1 MDEGISLSELAA
13 QITEG
18 LERTL
23 EPTYWV
29 VAEISEIQVN
39 RTGHCFLE
47 LIEKPEREQNPT
59 AKMRAVVWANTY
71 RMLGPYF
78 ESETGSELTV
88 GMKILVQVS
97 VSFHAMYGFS
107 LVITD
112 INPTYTVGEDEQRRI
127 KIIRQ
132 LEEDGVMDLNKE
144 IPMALVPQ
152 RVAIISSSTAAGYQD
167 FMQQLQ
173 QNKYGIVF
181 QTQLFPAAMQGA
193 DVEATIVAQ
202 LDEIYKRET
211 DFDVVV
217 IIRGGGARTD
227 LRWFDSYAIAANV
240 AQFPLPVITGI
251 GHDKDQSITDM
262 VANTSLKTPTA
273 VAEFLIDECS
283 AFVEQLAEVTYR
295 IETAIADE
303 LQQQTA
309 MISDFQARISQSLK
323 FAIVKTNNTLS
334 SFGQKITHVAQLRLS
349 EQQSGLLAIARKVQ
363 ELTEKR
369 LLQARTRL
377 QVIET
382 SIVARNPENILKQ
395 GYTFTANA
403 KGEMIRSR
411 SQVQAGDVIITH
423 FSDGQITSEV
433 Q

>member
-1 MDEGISLSELAA
+1 
-13 QITEG
+13 
-18 LERTL
+18 
-23 EPTYWV
+23 
-29 VAEISEIQVN
+29 
-39 RTGHCFLE
+39 
-47 LIEKPEREQNPT
+47 
-59 AKMRAVVWANTY
+59 
-71 RMLGPYF
+71 
-78 ESETGSELTV
+78 
-88 GMKILVQVS
+88 MKILVQVS

-144 IPMALVPQ
+144 IPLVLIPQ

-193 DVEATIVAQ
+193 DVEATVVAQ

-240 AQFPLPVITGI
+240 AQIPLPVITGI

-411 SQVQAGDVIITH
+411 SQVQA
-423 FSDGQITSEV
+423 
-433 Q
+433 

>member
-1 MDEGISLSELAA
+1 
-13 QITEG
+13 
-18 LERTL
+18 
-23 EPTYWV
+23 
-29 VAEISEIQVN
+29 
-39 RTGHCFLE
+39 
-47 LIEKPEREQNPT
+47 
-59 AKMRAVVWANTY
+59 
-71 RMLGPYF
+71 
-78 ESETGSELTV
+78 
-88 GMKILVQVS
+88 MKILVQVS

-193 DVEATIVAQ
+193 DVEATVVAQ

-303 LQQQTA
+303 
-309 MISDFQARISQSLK
+309 
-323 FAIVKTNNTLS
+323 
-334 SFGQKITHVAQLRLS
+334 S

-411 SQVQAGDVIITH
+411 SQVQA
-423 FSDGQITSEV
+423 
-433 Q
+433 